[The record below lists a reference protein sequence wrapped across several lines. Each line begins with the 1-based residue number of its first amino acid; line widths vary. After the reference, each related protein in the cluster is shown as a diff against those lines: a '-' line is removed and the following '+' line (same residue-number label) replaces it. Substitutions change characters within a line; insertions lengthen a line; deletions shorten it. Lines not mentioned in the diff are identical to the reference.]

1 MAINA
6 KIGADLSAF
15 NANIKQG
22 QTILRSLNAEMKATD
37 AEFKATGNSEQY
49 LANKTRTLNSQLQ
62 VQKGIADQA
71 KKALKALDD
80 EGVEPT
86 DAAYQKLYIQMM
98 QATAGMNETQAA
110 LNGLSTSEQ
119 EAAQSADLLT
129 KNVQGIGKKI
139 SLEQVIGGIDRI
151 TSGMENAAKKALQL
165 GERLWDNI
173 MQSAQWGDDIAMQAM
188 MAQMSVEQ
196 YQKVVNVA
204 ATQGETSTSSL
215 IKSWKKVKM
224 NLTSDTDDVKDAFK
238 ELGIVTKQWG
248 DAGQSG
254 PSLIAR
260 DYMDV
265 WWETGEALLKVS
277 DAAKQERLAQTLLG
291 RSWQESLPMF
301 LMGREAYEKALE
313 NASAVNEEE
322 VNNLATL
329 NDTVIEVEQKFN
341 ALKNSVLG
349 DLAPA
354 FTKVAGSVGGLLEQL
369 NEYMKTE
376 DGQRML
382 ESLGTAVTGLF
393 SDIDKIDPKQV
404 VEGITGVINN
414 VVGSFQWLVEN
425 KDTIISVMKGVLI
438 GWGALELTGD
448 ILKVVQ
454 LIEGIKGLRAAEA
467 GAAGAAAGA
476 AWAKAFAAAVMKAAP
491 WLIGIYIMLNP
502 SGTSDKIGDNTLVD
516 EAGNLTK
523 EAEHYGFVKD
533 ENGEIYQDRTQIIN
547 EAAQK
552 AWDLYKENQLTAE
565 GMEQLRQTILN
576 DTAYNELINQ
586 FWQTR
591 QMNPENWKNIEDI
604 DLAEWLKGLEP
615 PKVPVEPEVPK
626 DAGSKISED
635 IGTVSVPVVLV
646 PSLGGDSVNN
656 TELRRRN
663 GGGGIPGF
671 ANGIRYVSQDNVLA
685 LLHKGERVTPAREV
699 SSRSYNS
706 NLYVENMIMGG
717 GMDAAGLAARM
728 AAAQQRQMSGYGS

>member
-110 LNGLSTSEQ
+110 LNGLSISEQ

-173 MQSAQWGDDIAMQAM
+173 MQSAQWGDDIATQAM
-188 MAQMSVEQ
+188 MAQMSVEE

-204 ATQGETSTSSL
+204 AKNGETSAASL
-215 IKSWKKVKM
+215 IKSWSKVRM
-224 NLTSDTDDVKDAFK
+224 NLTSDTDDVTNAFK
-238 ELGIVTKQWG
+238 ELGIATKQWG
-248 DAGQSG
+248 EAGQSG
-254 PSLIAR
+254 PALIAR

-265 WWETGEALLKVS
+265 YWEIGEALMKVT
-277 DAAKQERLAQTLLG
+277 DASKQERLAQTLLG
-291 RSWQESLPMF
+291 RSWKESLPMF
-301 LMGREAYEKALE
+301 QLGREEYEKAKNEEDVLT
-313 NASAVNEEE
+313 NKQINNLSTAYDTVVAVN
-322 VNNLATL
+322 
-329 NDTVIEVEQKFN
+329 QKFDK
-341 ALKNSVLG
+341 LKNTLIAEI
-349 DLAPA
+349 AP
-354 FTKVAGSVGGLLEQL
+354 TLTDVAGSIGDLLHEINAYLETEEGQKALADMGSAIGKLFEGLGQL
-369 NEYMKTE
+369 NAE
-376 DGQRML
+376 DVVSGFKNVFDKVVNGL
-382 ESLGTAVTGLF
+382 EWLANNGGKVIT
-393 SDIDKIDPKQV
+393 V
-404 VEGITGVINN
+404 VEGLGIAWAGLK
-414 VVGSFQWLVEN
+414 VGE
-425 KDTIISVMKGVLI
+425 
-438 GWGALELTGD
+438 GALT
-448 ILKVVQ
+448 ILKVIGGLKDLLGIGTAATAGGTLATSLSTALTSAAGKAAGVLGNAALQNAVPGVADWFTNNTHLGRWISGTEKPQEYFDQVKKNAETFESDWQNNAIYKAILSWGENNIRYWDQISKTNQ
-454 LIEGIKGLRAAEA
+454 LAAE
-467 GAAGAAAGA
+467 
-476 AWAKAFAAAVMKAAP
+476 WT
-491 WLIGIYIMLNP
+491 L
-502 SGTSDKIGDNTLVD
+502 GDEFTAD
-516 EAGNLTK
+516 ELMQMIN
-523 EAEHYGFVKD
+523 
-533 ENGEIYQDRTQIIN
+533 NGSPIPI
-547 EAAQK
+547 
-552 AWDLYKENQLTAE
+552 
-565 GMEQLRQTILN
+565 QT
-576 DTAYNELINQ
+576 
-586 FWQTR
+586 
-591 QMNPENWKNIEDI
+591 
-604 DLAEWLKGLEP
+604 
-615 PKVPVEPEVPK
+615 EPEVPE
-626 DAGSKISED
+626 DASEQIAAA
-635 IGTVSVPVVLV
+635 IGVISVPVVLV
-646 PSLGGDSVNN
+646 PTMDGESVNN
-656 TELRRRN
+656 TDKRLRNFRN
-663 GGGGIPGF
+663 GIPGF

-685 LLHKGERVTPAREV
+685 LLHKGERVTTAREV

>member
-110 LNGLSTSEQ
+110 LNGLSASEQ

-151 TSGMENAAKKALQL
+151 SSGMENAAKKALQL

-173 MQSAQWGDDIAMQAM
+173 MQSAQWGDDIATQAM
-188 MAQMSVEQ
+188 MAQMSVEE

-204 ATQGETSTSSL
+204 AKNGETSAASL
-215 IKSWKKVKM
+215 IKSWSKVRM
-224 NLTSDTDDVKDAFK
+224 NLTSDTDDVTNAFK
-238 ELGIVTKQWG
+238 ELGITTKQWG
-248 DAGQSG
+248 EAGQSG
-254 PSLIAR
+254 PALIAR

-265 WWETGEALLKVS
+265 YWEIGEALMKVT
-277 DAAKQERLAQTLLG
+277 DASKQERLAQTLLG
-291 RSWQESLPMF
+291 RSWKESLPMF
-301 LMGREAYEKALE
+301 QLGREEYEKAK
-313 NASAVNEEE
+313 NAEDVLTNKQINNLGTAYDTVVAVN
-322 VNNLATL
+322 
-329 NDTVIEVEQKFN
+329 QKFDT
-341 ALKNSVLG
+341 LKNTLIAEI
-349 DLAPA
+349 AP
-354 FTKVAGSVGGLLEQL
+354 TLTDVAGSIGELLHEINDYLKTEEGQKALADMGSAIGKLFEGLGQL
-369 NEYMKTE
+369 NAE
-376 DGQRML
+376 DVVSGFKNVFDKVVNGL
-382 ESLGTAVTGLF
+382 EWLANNGGKVIT
-393 SDIDKIDPKQV
+393 V
-404 VEGITGVINN
+404 VEGLGIAWAGLK
-414 VVGSFQWLVEN
+414 VGE
-425 KDTIISVMKGVLI
+425 
-438 GWGALELTGD
+438 GALT
-448 ILKVVQ
+448 ILKVIGGLKDLLGIGTAATAGGGLGATLSSALMSTAEKVLPALSSAAMQNSIPGMYDWLMNQTDVGMWLRGTKTPGDTWNELKQNVQ
-454 LIEGIKGLRAAEA
+454 ENSKT
-467 GAAGAAAGA
+467 
-476 AWAKAFAAAVMKAAP
+476 F
-491 WLIGIYIMLNP
+491 
-502 SGTSDKIGDNTLVD
+502 
-516 EAGNLTK
+516 LTK
-523 EAEHYGFVKD
+523 DNALMRPFIELG
-533 ENGEIYQDRTQIIN
+533 ENMILYWDQIN
-547 EAAQK
+547 KTNQTAAD
-552 AWDLYKENQLTAE
+552 WTLSDHLSIE
-565 GMEQLRQTILN
+565 EQLQM
-576 DTAYNELINQ
+576 INNGSPIPIP
-586 FWQTR
+586 T
-591 QMNPENWKNIEDI
+591 E
-604 DLAEWLKGLEP
+604 
-615 PKVPVEPEVPK
+615 PKVPE
-626 DAGSKISED
+626 DASEQIAAA
-635 IGTVSVPVVLV
+635 IGVISVPVVLV
-646 PSLGGDSVNN
+646 PTMDGESVNN
-656 TELRRRN
+656 TDKRLRNFRN
-663 GGGGIPGF
+663 GIPGF

>member
-173 MQSAQWGDDIAMQAM
+173 MQSAQWGDDIATQAM
-188 MAQMSVEQ
+188 MAQMSVEE

-204 ATQGETSTSSL
+204 AKNGETSAASL
-215 IKSWKKVKM
+215 IKSWSKVRM
-224 NLTSDTDDVKDAFK
+224 NLTSDTEDVTNAFK
-238 ELGIVTKQWG
+238 ELRINTKQWG
-248 DAGQSG
+248 EAGQSG
-254 PSLIAR
+254 PALIAR

-265 WWETGEALLKVS
+265 YWEIGEALMKVT
-277 DAAKQERLAQTLLG
+277 DASKQERLAQTLLG
-291 RSWQESLPMF
+291 RSWKESLPMF
-301 LMGREAYEKALE
+301 QLGRKEYEKAKNEEDVL
-313 NASAVNEEE
+313 NNKLINNLSTAYDTVVAVN
-322 VNNLATL
+322 
-329 NDTVIEVEQKFN
+329 QKFDT
-341 ALKNSVLG
+341 LKNTLIAEI
-349 DLAPA
+349 AP
-354 FTKVAGSVGGLLEQL
+354 TLTDVAGSIGDLLHEINAYLKTEEGQKALADMGSAIGKLFEGLGQL
-369 NEYMKTE
+369 NAE
-376 DGQRML
+376 DVVSGFKNVFDKVVNGL
-382 ESLGTAVTGLF
+382 EWLANNGGKVIT
-393 SDIDKIDPKQV
+393 V
-404 VEGITGVINN
+404 VEGLGIAWAGLK
-414 VVGSFQWLVEN
+414 VGE
-425 KDTIISVMKGVLI
+425 
-438 GWGALELTGD
+438 GALT
-448 ILKVVQ
+448 ILKVIGGLKDLLGIGTAATAGGTLGATLSSALMSTAEKVLPTLSSAAMQNSIPGMYDWLMNQTDVGMWLRGTKTPGDTWNELKQNVQ
-454 LIEGIKGLRAAEA
+454 ENSKTFLTKDNALMRPFIELGENLILY
-467 GAAGAAAGA
+467 
-476 AWAKAFAAAVMKAAP
+476 W
-491 WLIGIYIMLNP
+491 
-502 SGTSDKIGDNTLVD
+502 DKINKTNKTAADWTLSD
-516 EAGNLTK
+516 HLSIEEQMAMIN
-523 EAEHYGFVKD
+523 
-533 ENGEIYQDRTQIIN
+533 NGSPIPIPT
-547 EAAQK
+547 
-552 AWDLYKENQLTAE
+552 
-565 GMEQLRQTILN
+565 
-576 DTAYNELINQ
+576 
-586 FWQTR
+586 
-591 QMNPENWKNIEDI
+591 
-604 DLAEWLKGLEP
+604 
-615 PKVPVEPEVPK
+615 EPEVPE
-626 DAGSKISED
+626 DASEQIAAA
-635 IGTVSVPVVLV
+635 IGVISVPVVLV
-646 PSLGGDSVNN
+646 PTMDGESVNN
-656 TELRRRN
+656 TDKRLRNFRN
-663 GGGGIPGF
+663 GIPGF